1 MCALRRR
8 SQRRPLLG
16 RSSTTERNHV
26 CSAVYDAL
34 RVVRVVGVGA
44 GTERNH
50 VCSAVYEPV
59 LSATMCALPCMTRF
73 GRRGWWG

>member
-1 MCALRRR
+1 MCALPCMTRF
-8 SQRRPLLG
+8 G
-16 RSSTTERNHV
+16 WCGWWGVGAGTERNHV

-50 VCSAVYEPV
+50 VCSAVYGAFV
-59 LSATMCALPCMTRF
+59 NSDADGL
-73 GRRGWWG
+73 

>member
-44 GTERNH
+44 GIERNH
-50 VCSAVYEPV
+50 VCSAVYGAFV
-59 LSATMCALPCMTRF
+59 NSDADGL
-73 GRRGWWG
+73 